1 MSIYNAGSTCFRNN
15 IHPEFMKFIKTLPIY
30 ILTQKNPI
38 LKKTRNEMHSFNL
51 YDWSANCK
59 DSSKVWQVKLRL
71 WHVILQEIAN
81 VSSGQKIQES
91 CQIYGLKF
99 CLSLPVTFSVL
110 VNVNQYQIYIH
121 NREIAVFDFF
131 PT

>member
-1 MSIYNAGSTCFRNN
+1 M
-15 IHPEFMKFIKTLPIY
+15 
-30 ILTQKNPI
+30 
-38 LKKTRNEMHSFNL
+38 
-51 YDWSANCK
+51 
-59 DSSKVWQVKLRL
+59 
-71 WHVILQEIAN
+71 ILQEIAN

-131 PT
+131 QPNLVYYQFYKNAPLGA